1 MEEIIDYYHK
11 NGKEYDELEFI
22 FGSNE
27 IEERDNKIFQS
38 KSGKIFTKSTDF
50 TFNRNSYNNR
60 NSTSINYDDF
70 NRLIAVLK
78 NHNFIINN
86 SNNHYHL
93 NITCKNRSIKS
104 RVQILGLNNIKK
116 YCNTNILTDNFQIVD
131 KALKKDSKLDKIK
144 KIYKY
149 NYRINYKTEKKLSE
163 HNIESF
169 IKKFKNQEKIY
180 RYIKRFTFIKED
192 CPFKIDCSIVK
203 TSKKPSIN
211 IKDSNVF
218 SNRSVYEVEM
228 ELLPR
233 IIHPPIG
240 QCKNIEPE
248 IKKIKKY
255 MKLIFSALQNTN
267 YPIDNKKMINALKK
281 YNSLAHK
288 NIVNRKSSCLNDRGS
303 FFGPQSVTLQRE
315 KLKKETD
322 NNILTNYC
330 VTDKADGERKFL
342 YISDEDKHNVYLLD
356 MNMKVQF
363 SGLTSEIKNT
373 IIDGEYIEKLN
384 EFWAFDI
391 YYNNGKMVSNIS
403 FYDGDP
409 NSNTRY
415 NKLKSFV
422 SDLNNKQRPKLK
434 KINNDKDL
442 KIKLKHFEFTKKEKT
457 IFNCCKNEAAY
468 EILGLTS
475 NISEIFLK
483 LFLCHLILICIQPTS
498 ILKSFLF
505 KFLKT

>member
-1 MEEIIDYYHK
+1 MEEIINYYHK

-27 IEERDNKIFQS
+27 IQEKDNKIFQS
-38 KSGKIFTKSTDF
+38 KSGKIFTNIRDF
-50 TFNRNSYNNR
+50 TFNRNFYNNR

-93 NITCKNRSIKS
+93 NITCKSRSIKS

-116 YCNTNILTDNFQIVD
+116 YCNTNILTDNYQIINKD
-131 KALKKDSKLDKIK
+131 LKKDSEVDKIK
-144 KIYKY
+144 RNYKYKY
-149 NYRINYKTEKKLSE
+149 NYRMSYKTEKKLPG
-163 HNIESF
+163 HMVQSF
-169 IKKFKNQEKIY
+169 IKKFKNQEKFY
-180 RYIKRFTFIKED
+180 RYIKRFTFIKDD

-267 YPIDNKKMINALKK
+267 YPIDNKKMINVLKK
-281 YNSLAHK
+281 
-288 NIVNRKSSCLNDRGS
+288 CL
-303 FFGPQSVTLQRE
+303 
-315 KLKKETD
+315 
-322 NNILTNYC
+322 
-330 VTDKADGERKFL
+330 
-342 YISDEDKHNVYLLD
+342 
-356 MNMKVQF
+356 
-363 SGLTSEIKNT
+363 
-373 IIDGEYIEKLN
+373 
-384 EFWAFDI
+384 
-391 YYNNGKMVSNIS
+391 VSNCILVQCV
-403 FYDGDP
+403 G
-409 NSNTRY
+409 
-415 NKLKSFV
+415 L
-422 SDLNNKQRPKLK
+422 Q
-434 KINNDKDL
+434 L
-442 KIKLKHFEFTKKEKT
+442 KIT
-457 IFNCCKNEAAY
+457 
-468 EILGLTS
+468 
-475 NISEIFLK
+475 
-483 LFLCHLILICIQPTS
+483 
-498 ILKSFLF
+498 
-505 KFLKT
+505 